1 MLGLALLGELLPL
14 EAEPLPVA
22 LLSPE
27 AEPVPGLLGV
37 ALLPLDAL
45 PFGQSAPTQ
54 FGELEPAEV
63 LPVAELLVL
72 PEAELLE
79 LGVDGVVVVV
89 VPVVAPAEVP
99 VPALLPLPALPPLC
113 AHAAHTKAAATAALM
128 PFRTIWLS
136 PLR

>member
-1 MLGLALLGELLPL
+1 MLGLELLGELLPL
-14 EAEPLPVA
+14 EAEPLP
-22 LLSPE
+22 E
-27 AEPVPGLLGV
+27 LLGV

-45 PFGQSAPTQ
+45 PFGQSGPVQ
-54 FGELEPAEV
+54 LGELEPVEV
-63 LPVAELLVL
+63 LSVAVAELLVL

-79 LGVDGVVVVV
+79 LGVDGVVVIV